1 MPSHPLWIN
10 GMWHDSHH
18 LFTVTSP
25 LSGQPLARVA
35 SATSEHVDLAIH
47 AAAAAQPKWA
57 ACAASKRAAVLSQW
71 SEILTEHHEQLARLI
86 HQECGKVLTEA
97 ASEVTHGVSLLQ
109 WYAQRLVQEET
120 DASVGMSES
129 GCQLATISQPVG
141 VVGCI
146 TPWNFP
152 LASVLVKVGGALATG
167 CACVLKPSEYTP
179 LIALRVA
186 ELASVAQLPSGL
198 LNVLPTADP
207 AAVGAVLCQHP
218 DVRMLSFTGSTA
230 VGRALFAA
238 AGQTV
243 KRLALELGGNAPFIV
258 FDDADIA
265 LAVDCAMNARF
276 YNSGQICVGAN
287 RFLVHDAVYEP
298 FAEALTERVKQL
310 TAGPQADI
318 GPLIHQAAVG
328 RIEALIADALAQG
341 AALRCGGTTGDLG
354 LSYFAPTVLDGMTH
368 AMRAASEE
376 IFGPIV
382 CLYRFSS
389 DEEAFQ
395 VANNTEAG
403 LAAYVFTQNAERLN
417 HAANVLQAGAIGL
430 NTSELFHLNLPF
442 GGVKQSGIGKEQG
455 LHCLDEF
462 RVIKSIVKKE
472 VS

>member
-1 MPSHPLWIN
+1 
-10 GMWHDSHH
+10 MWHDSDH

-25 LSGQPLARVA
+25 LSGQPLAQVT
-35 SATSEHVDLAIH
+35 SATSKHTELAIQ
-47 AAAAAQPKWA
+47 AAVAAQSVWA
-57 ACAASKRAAVLSQW
+57 KCASAKRIEVLLRW
-71 SEILTEHHEQLARLI
+71 SDVLTEHHEQLAQLI
-86 HQECGKVLTEA
+86 HQECGKVLNEA
-97 ASEVTHGVSLLQ
+97 ASEVMHGVSLLR
-109 WYAQRLVQEET
+109 WYAERLAQEESHE
-120 DASVGMSES
+120 SVGMSET
-129 GCQLATISQPVG
+129 GCQLITLSQPVG

-152 LASVLVKVGGALATG
+152 LASVLVKVGAALAAG
-167 CACVLKPSEYTP
+167 CACVVKPSEYTP

-186 ELASVAQLPSGL
+186 ELASVAQLPPGL

-207 AAVGAVLCQHP
+207 AAVAAVLCQHA

-230 VGRALFAA
+230 VGRALYAA

-258 FDDADIA
+258 FDDADIP
-265 LAVDCAMNARF
+265 LAVNCAMNARF

-310 TAGPQADI
+310 TAGPLADI

-328 RIEALIADALAQG
+328 RIEELIADALAQG
-341 AALRCGGTTGDLG
+341 AILRCGGKRGDLG

-368 AMRAASEE
+368 AMRAACEE

-382 CLYRFSS
+382 CLYRFTS

-395 VANNTEAG
+395 FANETEAG
-403 LAAYVFTQNAERLN
+403 LAAYVFTQNAQRLN

-442 GGVKQSGIGKEQG
+442 GGIKQSGIGKEQG

-462 RVIKSIVKKE
+462 REIKSIATK
-472 VS
+472 VSP